1 MFNTIKNQI
10 IRFFIR
16 HTYLDAS
23 VCYAVVRKISKD
35 EMMHYYEMT
44 EESKC

>member
-16 HTYLDAS
+16 HTYLNAS
-23 VCYAVVRKISKD
+23 VCYAVARTIPKD
-35 EMMHYYEMT
+35 EMMHYYKMIEK
-44 EESKC
+44 S